1 MAFVYLGLGANQGDS
16 ADTVLAAFRRLEAI
30 LDEAR
35 LSRLWRSR
43 ARYVADQPD
52 FVNAVACGR
61 TDSSPRELL
70 RSVNAIEA
78 DFGRDRG
85 KERPKGPRPLDID
98 ILLYDELLV
107 VEPDLIIPHPGL
119 AERKFVLL
127 PLLELAPDLVHPAT
141 GEPLLAIVESLPPQG
156 IYLVH
161 APRYDRLYI

>member
-1 MAFVYLGLGANQGDS
+1 MPLVYLGLGANLGDS
-16 ADTVLAAFRRLEAI
+16 AGTIRAAFQHLEA
-30 LDEAR
+30 LLGEAR

-43 ARYVADQPD
+43 ARYVVDQPD
-52 FVNAVACGR
+52 FVNAVACGL

-85 KERPKGPRPLDID
+85 KEVAKGPRPLDID
-98 ILLYDELLV
+98 ILLYDDRLV

-141 GEPLLAIVESLPPQG
+141 GEPLLAIVKSLPPQG
-156 IYLVH
+156 IYLMP
-161 APRYDRLYI
+161 APRYDLLYI